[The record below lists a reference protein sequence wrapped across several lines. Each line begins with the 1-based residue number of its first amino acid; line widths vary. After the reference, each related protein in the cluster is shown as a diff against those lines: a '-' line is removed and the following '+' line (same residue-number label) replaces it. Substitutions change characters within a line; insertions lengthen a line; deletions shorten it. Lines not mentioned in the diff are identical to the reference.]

1 MQIDERQIVINRLKL
16 SLSTKCLLSRFLD
29 EYRNLMSVPKADE
42 CAMDNSGDKA
52 VLQKQ
57 AILPEFFQTTCREKM
72 GKYKQHLYQKFVL
85 LS

>member
-42 CAMDNSGDKA
+42 CAMGHFRGQSRPSVFK
-52 VLQKQ
+52 LFIK
-57 AILPEFFQTTCREKM
+57 
-72 GKYKQHLYQKFVL
+72 
-85 LS
+85 